1 MWEDDFTLLESLIG
15 TLIMLGICYGLA
27 LLITP

>member
-1 MWEDDFTLLESLIG
+1 MPGNNFTFWESLIG